1 MLRDAAVR
9 PETDFSLA
17 RRGPFSVAKAR
28 RQTALED
35 TLAEAHALNP
45 WVESRAFLA
54 SMALLTVVPL
64 VGLPALML
72 ARPAGAAPLPGLM
85 PVLLVTG
92 SIHVASTSFFY
103 FDRPFRPVLRE
114 NALRCFWSIA
124 LVPLTLVVLG
134 VVGLWA
140 IGQWTVVLIAGGHNA
155 WLFYHYQRQNFGLIS
170 FVSRHVGFG
179 TLPAALGTTLDLL
192 ELGGIVSAFGV

>member
-54 SMALLTVVPL
+54 SMELLTVVPL

-72 ARPAGAAPLPGLM
+72 VRTAGAAPLAG
-85 PVLLVTG
+85 LVTVML
-92 SIHVASTSFFY
+92 VAGT
-103 FDRPFRPVLRE
+103 
-114 NALRCFWSIA
+114 I
-124 LVPLTLVVLG
+124 G
-134 VVGLWA
+134 V
-140 IGQWTVVLIAGGHNA
+140 
-155 WLFYHYQRQNFGLIS
+155 
-170 FVSRHVGFG
+170 
-179 TLPAALGTTLDLL
+179 TTILY
-192 ELGGIVSAFGV
+192 I